1 MRMSRSTFWL
11 SWIPGTY
18 SIIYNMVN
26 RDESDKLAK
35 YLADVRYK
43 ENNYFEANNLMA
55 SSSLEWVIKGLKSRL
70 ETCMNAES
78 GVCDIWYLESHSD
91 CLLLMNLIYEYS
103 ADPLYDAKLK

>member
-1 MRMSRSTFWL
+1 
-11 SWIPGTY
+11 
-18 SIIYNMVN
+18 MVN
-26 RDESDKLAK
+26 SDKKDQLAK
-35 YLADVRYK
+35 YLLNRRYEECNYYQADR
-43 ENNYFEANNLMA
+43 FIAQC
-55 SSSLEWVIKGLKSRL
+55 SLEWVIKGLKSRL

>member
-1 MRMSRSTFWL
+1 MSRSILWL

-35 YLADVRYK
+35 YLADVRYQ

-55 SSSLEWVIKGLKSRL
+55 RSSLEWVIKGLKSRL

-78 GVCDIWYLESHSD
+78 GVCDLWYLESHSD

-103 ADPLYDAKLK
+103 GDPLYDAKL

>member
-1 MRMSRSTFWL
+1 MSRSTFWL